1 MSFRYPL
8 KIVVEGEYDVKLYPE
23 DGETTTILNFK
34 RGIIS
39 ALAVPLL
46 DEDKNKNMVFRLR
59 KLGQSYCIHTKKYTS
74 DMSSLYIHHLYISPL
89 SMASA
94 GPTTPLMPERTL
106 PLRSAWTEICLDVI
120 ILNQ

>member
-1 MSFRYPL
+1 MRRVLCSLQKKEYFLPELDLRKKCDSFSFRYPL

-46 DEDKNKNMVFRLR
+46 EEDKNKNMV
-59 KLGQSYCIHTKKYTS
+59 QY
-74 DMSSLYIHHLYISPL
+74 
-89 SMASA
+89 
-94 GPTTPLMPERTL
+94 
-106 PLRSAWTEICLDVI
+106 
-120 ILNQ
+120 